1 MTNLKAEITRLRKG
15 QEESVSAEV
24 RRLLQRSIQ
33 RIVESGLVESAVGV
47 GEQFPTFSLP
57 NPAGAAVGSEEL
69 LEQGHM
75 VVCFYRGGWCPYCN
89 LELRA
94 YQELLGEI
102 RELGA
107 NVIAISPQM
116 PDESLMTAAKASL
129 SFEVLSDMGNSL
141 ASHLGLVFKL
151 TAPVVELY
159 RSVGYDLDRINGN
172 SSWILP
178 VPATYVVRKDGII
191 VDAYVQ
197 PDYSIRKEPSE
208 VIEILKQ
215 L

>member
-57 NPAGAAVGSEEL
+57 NPAGTAVGSEEL

-102 RELGA
+102 HELGA

-116 PDESLMTAAKASL
+116 PDESLMTAAKANL

-141 ASHLGLVFKL
+141 ASHLGLVFEL

-172 SSWILP
+172 SSWVLP

>member
-57 NPAGAAVGSEEL
+57 NPAGTAVGSEEL

-141 ASHLGLVFKL
+141 ASHLGLVFEL